1 MIMTYVITIAAGAL
15 PAGAAGIS
23 LTASG
28 GRCGHQPHGMR
39 REYPGCCPAAAGG
52 CWAAAEDSEQ
62 WPF

>member
-23 LTASG
+23 LTTCG
-28 GRCGHQPHGMR
+28 GSIQ
-39 REYPGCCPAAAGG
+39 AAA
-52 CWAAAEDSEQ
+52 DSEQ